1 MVTPAPGTRLGP
13 YEITA
18 KLGEGGMGVVYRA
31 KDFHLGREV
40 ALKVLPEGFSADP
53 DRVARFEREAKLL
66 AQLNHPNIAQIHGL
80 EVSGPIRALVMELV
94 EGPTL
99 AERLEKGALPLN
111 ESLSIARQIAEALEE
126 AHEKGIVHRDL
137 KPQNIK
143 ASIEGKV
150 KVLDF
155 GLAKAM
161 DPAGNSAALP
171 VDFAHSPTI
180 TFGATREG
188 VILGTAAYMSPEQAR
203 GGAIDKRAD
212 IWAFGVVVYEMLT
225 GERLFSG
232 ESVVDVLGSV
242 MRQSIDFERLPAT
255 TPSRLRELV
264 RRCLERNPKNR
275 LRDIGDARLVIE
287 EMIAR
292 PGEASELP
300 TVAAVG
306 SDRPRPW
313 LAFAA
318 VALVAAALGIVL
330 GGRIPG
336 LGRSTA
342 PPIPA
347 WRFQK
352 LSFLPGVEWAPE
364 LSADGK
370 TLFFVAGEATRSEIY
385 SVPVGGKKPTSL
397 TPGSDAYHD
406 SPRLSPDGSRLV
418 FASTRDGGGIFVM
431 GVNGESVRKLANRGS
446 DPAWSPDGRLVAYS
460 TDEFF
465 LPYEGLDGGTIGLLD
480 VAAGTTRELPARD
493 AYQPAWS
500 PSGRRIAYW
509 ALRGGGDR
517 DLATIA
523 VDGGEPVAV
532 ASHSAVDWNPV
543 WSDDGRHLHFLSD
556 RGGTMNLW
564 RVAIDEATG
573 VARGEPESVPLPA
586 DEVIYLARSGERWI
600 YAGYSSRSS
609 VQVVEFD
616 AGRSAV
622 VGVPRSLLSTSRSLR
637 EVAVSPDG
645 TRIAFATMR
654 PQEDV
659 YVVATEGGAPT
670 QLTDDPEFDR
680 YVSWTPDGQRIVFSS
695 FRGVKYEHYWI
706 RPDGS
711 GFQALTEIP
720 PAGLGW
726 NPLFSPGAER
736 MVVSTA
742 SGVALLDTSGP
753 PPWSRLERT
762 APPEGPPG
770 TNFSGAIWSPDGSR
784 LAGFVYRG
792 RERRRAAVLDL
803 ATRSY
808 RIFEPTSRTVGWF
821 PDGRRVLIVWQGRL
835 AVLDLASWRATPVS
849 GSPEL
854 RGRVTAS
861 RDLRTLVSLE
871 DDSQADIWLAEARP
885 PA

>member
-1 MVTPAPGTRLGP
+1 
-13 YEITA
+13 
-18 KLGEGGMGVVYRA
+18 MGVVFKA

-40 ALKVLPEGFSADP
+40 ALKVLPEGFTQDP
-53 DRVARFEREAKLL
+53 ERLARFEREAKLL
-66 AQLNHPNIAQIHGL
+66 ASLNHPNIAQIYGL
-80 EVSGPIRALVMELV
+80 EVSGATRALVMELV

-99 AERLEKGALPLN
+99 AERLESGSLPLSA
-111 ESLSIARQIAEALEE
+111 SLSIARQIAEALEE
-126 AHEKGIVHRDL
+126 AHEKGIIHRDL

-150 KVLDF
+150 KILDF

-161 DPAGNSAALP
+161 DPAGSSSALP
-171 VDFAHSPTI
+171 ADFAHSPTV

-203 GGAIDKRAD
+203 GGAVDKRAD
-212 IWAFGVVVYEMLT
+212 IWAFGVVLYEMLA
-225 GERLFSG
+225 GERLFTG

-242 MRQSIDFERLPAT
+242 MRQTIDFERLPGT
-255 TPSRLRELV
+255 TPRELRRLV
-264 RRCLERNPKNR
+264 RRCLERDAKRR
-275 LRDIGDARLVIE
+275 LRDIGDARLVLE
-287 EMIAR
+287 ELGAG
-292 PGEASELP
+292 GEDEEIQI
-300 TVAAVG
+300 
-306 SDRPRPW
+306 
-313 LAFAA
+313 AA
-318 VALVAAALGIVL
+318 VAPTAASSRVRRQLLAAAAAAGLVGAVALGWL
-330 GGRIPG
+330 LRGTPTTT
-336 LGRSTA
+336 SK
-342 PPIPA
+342 PSF
-347 WRFQK
+347 RFQK
-352 LSFLPGVEWAPE
+352 LTFLPGVEWAPE

-370 TLFFVAGEATRSEIY
+370 TLFFAAGDTTRSEIY
-385 SVPVGGKKPTSL
+385 SVPVGGKKPSSL
-397 TPGSDAYHD
+397 TPGTDAYHD
-406 SPRLSPDGSRLV
+406 QPRLSPDGNQLV
-418 FASTRDGGGIFVM
+418 FASTRDGGGLFLM
-431 GVNGESVRKLANRGS
+431 GVNGESVRKLADRGA

-460 TDEFF
+460 TDDFF
-465 LPYEGLDGGTIGLLD
+465 LPYEGLDGGTIGVLD
-480 VAAGTTRELPARD
+480 VAAGTTRELPTRD

-523 VDGGEPVAV
+523 LDGGEAVAV
-532 ASHSAVDWNPV
+532 ASHPAVDWNPV
-543 WSDDGRHLHFLSD
+543 WSEDGSHLYFLSD
-556 RGGTMNLW
+556 RGGTMNVW
-564 RVAIDEATG
+564 RIAIDEATG
-573 VARGEPESVPLPA
+573 VARGEPESMPLPA
-586 DEVIYLARSGERWI
+586 DEVVYLARSGKRWI
-600 YAGYSSRSS
+600 YAAYSSRSS

-616 AGRSAV
+616 AGRRAV
-622 VGVPRSLLSTSRSLR
+622 VGAPRSLLSTSRSLR

-659 YVVATEGGAPT
+659 YVVSTAGGAPT

-720 PAGLGW
+720 PEGLGW
-726 NPLFSPGAER
+726 SPLFSPGAER

-742 SGVALLDTSGP
+742 SGVAILDTSGP
-753 PPWSRLERT
+753 PPWSRFEQT
-762 APPEGPPG
+762 APPEEPPG
-770 TNFSGAIWSPDGSR
+770 TNFSGVSWSSDGNR

-792 RERRRAAVLDL
+792 REPRRAAVLDL

-808 RIFEPTSRTVGWF
+808 RIFEPPSRAVGWF

-835 AVLDLASWRATPVS
+835 AVLDLASWRATPVP

-871 DDSQADIWLAEARP
+871 DDSQADIWLAEERP
-885 PA
+885 PR